1 MWVLSFQINS
11 KIFLAMVSDII
22 VKDVRWFGTDNEEMS
37 LVICGALWDAEVQDD
52 R

>member
-1 MWVLSFQINS
+1 
-11 KIFLAMVSDII
+11 MVSDII